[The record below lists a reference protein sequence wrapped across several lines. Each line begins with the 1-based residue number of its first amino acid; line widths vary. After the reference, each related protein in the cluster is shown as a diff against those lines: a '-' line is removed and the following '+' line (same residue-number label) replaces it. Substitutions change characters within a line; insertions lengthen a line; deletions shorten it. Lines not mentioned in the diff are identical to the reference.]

1 MEVSMPVLESGGR
14 TTWSPSSFRQRV
26 TRAVFLVI
34 LLLVTAVS
42 WVIVT
47 QDTHWEFVRD
57 AFYQG
62 GRLVAR
68 MFPPDFYYF
77 PRLVGP
83 LVDTIHIATLGTLGA
98 TLLAVP
104 VALGAA
110 RNTTPHPAVRA
121 LALFIIVASRSVHSL
136 IWALVLVFVFGPGAF
151 AGVVALT
158 LRSVGFIGKLLY
170 ESIEEVD
177 TASIEAVEATGA
189 SRLQR
194 IVYAI
199 VPQTMPQF
207 AGTVLFRWD
216 INIRESTFLGLVGAG
231 GIGML
236 LNVNINSLAFARVSL
251 ILLAILVLVL
261 LAEWASQRA
270 RGAIR

>member
-1 MEVSMPVLESGGR
+1 MV
-14 TTWSPSSFRQRV
+14 
-26 TRAVFLVI
+26 RAVALVI
-34 LLLVTAVS
+34 
-42 WVIVT
+42 IV
-47 QDTHWEFVRD
+47 
-57 AFYQG
+57 G
-62 GRLVAR
+62 
-68 MFPPDFYYF
+68 
-77 PRLVGP
+77 
-83 LVDTIHIATLGTLGA
+83 
-98 TLLAVP
+98 
-104 VALGAA
+104 
-110 RNTTPHPAVRA
+110 
-121 LALFIIVASRSVHSL
+121 SRSVHSL
-136 IWALVLVFVFGPGAF
+136 TWALVLVFVFGPGAF

-170 ESIEEVD
+170 EAIEEVNRE
-177 TASIEAVEATGA
+177 SVEAIEATGA

-199 VPQTMPQF
+199 VPQTLPQF

>member
-1 MEVSMPVLESGGR
+1 MPLTESHGVASW
-14 TTWSPSSFRQRV
+14 TPSTFRQRFV
-26 TRAVFLVI
+26 RAVFLVV

-57 AFYQG
+57 ALYQG

-68 MFPPDFYYF
+68 MFPPDVGYF
-77 PRLVGP
+77 PKLVAP
-83 LVDTIHIATLGTLGA
+83 LIDTIHIATLGTLGA
-98 TLLAVP
+98 TLLAIP

-110 RNTTPHPAVRA
+110 RNTTPHALVRG

-158 LRSVGFIGKLLY
+158 LRSVGLIGKLLY
-170 ESIEEVD
+170 EAFEEVD
-177 TASIEAVEATGA
+177 RASVEAIEATDA

-199 VPQTMPQF
+199 VPQTLPQF

-270 RGAIR
+270 RSAIR

>member
-1 MEVSMPVLESGGR
+1 MPLVESGGR
-14 TTWSPSSFRQRV
+14 TAWRPTTFSQRLA
-26 TRAVFLVI
+26 RAAGLVA
-34 LLLVTAVS
+34 LLLVTGFA
-42 WVIVT
+42 WVVVT

-62 GRLVAR
+62 GRLMAR
-68 MFPPDFYYF
+68 MFPPDFAYF
-77 PRLVGP
+77 PTLVKP
-83 LVDTIHIATLGTLGA
+83 LIDTIHIATLGTLGA

-121 LALFIIVASRSVHSL
+121 VALFIIVGSRSVHSL

-170 ESIEEVD
+170 EAIEEVNRE
-177 TASIEAVEATGA
+177 SVEAIEATGA

-270 RGAIR
+270 RSAIR

>member
-1 MEVSMPVLESGGR
+1 MPLIESQESVSW
-14 TTWSPSSFRQRV
+14 TPSSFRQR
-26 TRAVFLVI
+26 LVRSLLLVV

-57 AFYQG
+57 AMYQG

-68 MFPPDFYYF
+68 MFPPDFAYF
-77 PRLVGP
+77 PRLVQP
-83 LVDTIHIATLGTLGA
+83 LIDTIHIATLGTLGA
-98 TLLAVP
+98 TLIAIP

-110 RNTTPHPAVRA
+110 RNTTPHRLVRA

-136 IWALVLVFVFGPGAF
+136 IWALVLVFVFGPGTF

-170 ESIEEVD
+170 EAVEEVD
-177 TASIEAVEATGA
+177 RASIEAVEATGA

-199 VPQTMPQF
+199 VPQTLPQF

-251 ILLAILVLVL
+251 ILVSILVLVL
-261 LAEWASQRA
+261 AAEWASQRA
-270 RGAIR
+270 RSAIR